1 MLYRKYSETTELKKI
16 KKLVLGQYFG
26 SSSCMKQSIFRA
38 GTLKSLMPQEQKLQ
52 TCTCIN
58 MYICMHILEKKY
70 EKNTCCFHLDL
81 PWKEH

>member
-1 MLYRKYSETTELKKI
+1 MSIMLYRKYSETTELKKI

-58 MYICMHILEKKY
+58 MYICMHILEKNMKR
-70 EKNTCCFHLDL
+70 TLVAFI
-81 PWKEH
+81 